1 MIDLAVCI
9 ALQNE
14 GYGTYGQNLFFG
26 TSPILDTGPVTSQE
40 GIWIFFFNV

>member
-1 MIDLAVCI
+1 MIDLAVCM

-26 TSPILDTGPVTSQE
+26 TSPVMDTGTVISQE
-40 GIWIFFFNV
+40 GIWVIFINV